1 MASPPNTLQMS
12 IRPDFAKYMVDQKA
26 LPVAPFPTGQR
37 TDPRTQCL
45 LSPALQ
51 ATLASPEQQEASVLQ
66 ARLALPSPS
75 LTTSR
80 PVSILHLTV
89 RGSPVPFS
97 LLFSPALRK
106 FLPPGPSPGPVTAGF
121 ASTAQDQFLFL
132 QFQNTRVQIR
142 ALLLSK
148 EGDLSRMFRETSFF
162 SFPRP
167 LPQAW
172 VEGRGLRLL
181 PTFSLAPTPRA
192 AQELA
197 TLLTVTVRDPAVP
210 QRLVTKADYLCLSL
224 QGSQPCSLF
233 LHLSSLAL
241 LQGMVARP
249 LLAAREVQGPGT
261 SILLDLAGERPVSV
275 TDVGAVG
282 ELALLILRQEPFLLP
297 AALRASLPPGQL
309 SLAVQG
315 PLAAPRAAIQQGQ
328 APVAIPRPPLL
339 ALAPRG
345 AA

>member
-26 LPVAPFPTGQR
+26 LPVSPFPTGQR

-51 ATLASPEQQEASVLQ
+51 ATLASPDQQEASVLQ

-132 QFQNTRVQIR
+132 QFQHTRVQIR

-197 TLLTVTVRDPAVP
+197 SLLSVTVRDPAVP

-249 LLAAREVQGPGT
+249 LLAAREGPGT
-261 SILLDLAGERPVSV
+261 SILLDLAGARPVSV
-275 TDVGAVG
+275 TEVGAVG
-282 ELALLILRQEPFLLP
+282 ELSLLILRQESFLLP
-297 AALRASLPPGQL
+297 AALRASIPPGQL
-309 SLAVQG
+309 SLVVQG
-315 PLAAPRAAIQQGQ
+315 PLPAPRAAALQGQ
-328 APVAIPRPPLL
+328 APGATPRPPLI